1 MQKSNLVLIIMIRK
15 FAASTWIWSPALG
28 SSPTDDLAL
37 LEKISDF
44 GFDGVE
50 LPSMDGYL
58 NTDEIH
64 ELLSVV
70 GKKSRPLTPIIIGGG
85 SIDKDLSSES
95 NPVRSQGMG
104 YVKRLIDLSAKLD
117 GELVCGPLYSCVG
130 AKGTLSEKERARVR
144 YLLIQ
149 EFKELGSY
157 AKERSIRLALEP
169 LCRYDTYLI
178 NTAAQGRELVDLI
191 GSENVGLLLD
201 TFHLNI
207 EEKSVEGAI
216 THSGEKLFHF
226 HACEND
232 RGAPGTGLIRWEDVR
247 KGLDTVNYRR
257 MISIESFVPEAR
269 PFSAAMHVWRSVEKN
284 QDEIANR
291 GLAFLRNL
299 LGS

>member
-1 MQKSNLVLIIMIRK
+1 MKRE
-15 FAASTWIWSPALG
+15 FAASTWIWSPVLG
-28 SSPTDDLAL
+28 LNPTDDLAL

-50 LPSMDGYL
+50 LPSLDGLL
-58 NTDEIH
+58 NPEDIR
-64 ELLSVV
+64 ELLSVA

-85 SIDKDLSSES
+85 SVDTDLSSES
-95 NPVRSQGMG
+95 NTVRRQGMD
-104 YVKRLIDLSAKLD
+104 YVKSLIDLCAKLG
-117 GELVCGPLYSCVG
+117 GELVSGPLYSCVG
-130 AKGTLSEKERARVR
+130 AKRILSEKERAKVL

-149 EFKELGSY
+149 EFKELGSF

-169 LCRYDTYLI
+169 LCRYDTHLI
-178 NTAAQGRELVDLI
+178 NTVAQGRELVDRI
-191 GSENVGLLLD
+191 GAENVGLLLD

-207 EEKSVEGAI
+207 EEKSIEGAI

-247 KGLDTVNYRR
+247 KGLDAVGYRR
-257 MISIESFVPEAR
+257 MISIESFLPEAGQ
-269 PFSAAMHVWRSVEKN
+269 FSAAMHVWRSVEKD

-291 GLAFLRNL
+291 GLDFLRKL